1 MGKFLTILIT
11 LSVAIITGFGLSF
24 YALSDGNLMGA
35 YRIGQW
41 RAWPQIG
48 TPSPGPYTRAYLARN
63 GIMQLGSAEGLN
75 FIATLDDTGTRLD
88 AACTY
93 SLSGLVPSAV
103 FWTLRAED
111 SKNRN
116 IAASNSALF
125 LHSESIARGE
135 NGSANIAIGPH
146 FSSGNW
152 LETSGTGPITLILNL
167 YDPALLTGTKNSQVE
182 MPRITRET
190 C

>member
-1 MGKFLTILIT
+1 MGRFLTIFIT
-11 LSVAIITGFGLSF
+11 LTVTIITGFGLSF

-41 RAWPQIG
+41 RAWPKIG
-48 TPSPGPYTRAYLARN
+48 TPAPNPYTRAYLSRN
-63 GIMQLGSAEGLN
+63 GIMQLGSAEGLS
-75 FIATLDDTGTRLD
+75 FIATMDESGARLE

-111 SKNRN
+111 STHRN

-125 LHSESIARGE
+125 LHSESIARGQ
-135 NGSANIAIGPH
+135 NGTVNIAIGPN

-152 LETSGTGPITLILNL
+152 LETSGTGPIKFILNL

-182 MPRITRET
+182 MPRITRGT